1 MRNKLYFWIATALA
15 LAIFVAG
22 YVNRSSPA
30 MISAL
35 CTMVFLWIQYRL
47 ESGFEKSEAEQ
58 RKLCKPIGYF
68 LLIPSVGVVVVGIQI
83 YFNLNAG
90 ILPIIDFVM
99 TILSVVLSVCLVIYR
114 AGLKWYK
121 NLVGRF
127 LRMTSIAALAASMS
141 LMIVLVLRIL
151 QTEDAAMLG
160 SMTGVIFG
168 GAAVLVSANM
178 ILVSVYGYRSTG
190 KSIRI
195 LCNMI
200 ISKKLVFTRI
210 SIMFDVFW
218 VVGKSILSIISAS
231 FFMFANALYSSGIGI
246 ARFVALKMHT
256 QTKEKQIV
264 SYRLVGMII
273 SVASL
278 CYVIYSVRLFF
289 GGKTAVYSMYVAFLI
304 ALYTFVEFGINIR
317 EAFRLRKS
325 KELAAKALR
334 AVSLASTLI
343 CFVLTQTAI
352 MSFAAEGDHSF
363 TNGLSG
369 IVFGGLAALT
379 GLFIIIDSYKQKTPS
394 VQ

>member
-1 MRNKLYFWIATALA
+1 MRSKLYFWIATALA

-22 YVNRSSPA
+22 YVNRSNPA

-35 CTMVFLWIQYRL
+35 CTLVFLWIQYRL
-47 ESGFEKSEAEQ
+47 ESGFEKSETEQ
-58 RKLCKPIGYF
+58 RKLCKPMGYF
-68 LLIPSVGVVVVGIQI
+68 LLIPSVGVVVAGTQI
-83 YFNLNAG
+83 YFSLKAG

-99 TILSVVLSVCLVIYR
+99 IILSAVLSVCLMMYR
-114 AGLKWYK
+114 ARLKRCK

-127 LRMTSIAALAASMS
+127 LRMTATAALSAPMS
-141 LMIVLVLRIL
+141 LMIVLLLCFL
-151 QTEDAAMLG
+151 QTEDAAVLG

-178 ILVSVYGYRSTG
+178 ILVSVYGFQSTG
-190 KSIRI
+190 KSFRI
-195 LCNMI
+195 LCNML

-218 VVGKSILSIISAS
+218 VAGKSILSIISAS
-231 FFMFANALYSSGIGI
+231 FFMFSNALYSSGIGM

-256 QTKEKQIV
+256 QAKEKQIV
-264 SYRLVGMII
+264 SYRLVGII
-273 SVASL
+273 LSFASL

-289 GGKTAVYSMYVAFLI
+289 GGKTGTYSMYVALVI

-352 MSFAAEGDHSF
+352 MSFAAEGDNSLANAF
-363 TNGLSG
+363 SG
-369 IVFGGLAALT
+369 IVFGGLATLT
-379 GLFIIIDSYKQKTPS
+379 GLSIIVDSYKQKTS
-394 VQ
+394 TVQ